1 MAKKDFTRTIV
12 TSTIKVASVSVEAGQ
27 VVTKELP
34 PITKV
39 GTAKVTDDKALRL
52 AKATYKNAVSVVVLA
67 VDAVEEIRGM
77 DFETFLKHSE
87 PVERPASQQ
96 KKEN

>member
-1 MAKKDFTRTIV
+1 MAKKDFTRSIV
-12 TSTIKVASVSVEAGQ
+12 TSTIMAASVSVEAGQ

-39 GTAKVTDDKALRL
+39 GTAKLSDDKALKL
-52 AKATYKNAVSVVVLA
+52 AKATYKNAISVVVLA
-67 VDAVEEIRGM
+67 VETAEETRGM
-77 DFETFLKHSE
+77 DLETFLKYSE

-96 KKEN
+96 KKDI